1 MADTKR
7 LLADILALFPDN
19 ASANISEQD
28 LRDFVVS
35 VMPPGRGA
43 TQVVASNDASD
54 LIKSQADYV
63 CDGTADDVQIQAAL
77 DALPSGGGRVLLT
90 AGVFTIAASITLASY
105 DSLEGQGTYATI
117 LRTTTS
123 SIDVIQAHGADISN
137 KLQGIRVANML
148 IDSDASATS
157 DGLSIQ
163 YCKRSIFENL
173 DITDFNGHGLHIQ
186 GSHDN
191 RYTNI
196 FVGNC
201 GHTASTLAAVYLE
214 NEADQSVNN
223 EHFTNLFIET
233 FRYRGLSLG
242 TDSGTYITHLNRFV
256 STKIYGD
263 GTVVGLVVDGDW
275 NIFTNTEIENVGT
288 TDTGVQIGST
298 GINNIFNSTIFG
310 NTVGLCFDING
321 DHNII
326 SGVTGDGGATK
337 LIDDG
342 IDIAGDENIISNVSF
357 INLHGWSF
365 SLSGDNNQL
374 IGVILESIDEV
385 ITNIGAGNR
394 FIGVQGAGASIANL
408 VADPGDGVAISVT
421 LSGEVPLVTAGA
433 ETRTLA
439 APSFIGQELTLYMKT
454 DNGDCVVTVATTIN
468 ETGNTVITFA
478 NTGEYIFLRAV
489 EEGSNLRWR
498 VVAFEGVILSG
509 GLGPGSVVRVLDRD
523 LSTDEVVSSTDE
535 ESIYSFS
542 VPAGLLGSVGGLHL
556 VIGGD
561 SLKNVAGTIV
571 LKVKLGSTAL
581 LTTTAL
587 SFSGTANRYKWLLDV
602 YIINSA
608 AGAQKCVGK
617 FQATQ
622 AAETFPL
629 VHTSGAAA
637 IQATGKG
644 TASED
649 TTGALTLD
657 VTVQWSA
664 SNASLSFRK
673 ELAVLTT
680 T

>member
-43 TQVVASNDASD
+43 TQVVAPNDASD

-77 DALPSGGGRVLLT
+77 DALPSGGGRVVLS

-105 DSLEGQGTYATI
+105 DSLEGQGAYATI

-123 SIDVIQAHGADISN
+123 SIDVIQVHGADVSN

-233 FRYRGLSLG
+233 FRYRGLYLG
-242 TDSGTYITHLNRFV
+242 ADSGTYITHLNRFV

-263 GTVVGLVVDGDW
+263 GTVIGLVVDGDW

-342 IDIAGDENIISNVSF
+342 IDIAGDENIVSNVSF
-357 INLHGWSF
+357 LNLHGWSF

-385 ITNIGAGNR
+385 MTNVGAGNR
-394 FIGVQGAGASIANL
+394 FIGVQGAGASIANI
-408 VADPGDGVAISVT
+408 VRDPGASGAIGVT

-454 DNGDCVVTVATTIN
+454 DNGDCVVTVATTVD
-468 ETGNTVITFA
+468 EAGNTTITFA
-478 NTGEYIFLRAV
+478 NTGEMARLLAV
-489 EEGSNLRWR
+489 EEGSTLRWR
-498 VVAFEGVILSG
+498 VVGSDGVVLG
-509 GLGPGSVVRVLDRD
+509 GGVAQSPVIVRKPSNESV
-523 LSTDEVVSSTDE
+523 TSSTTLQNDDDLKFAIAANE
-535 ESIYSFS
+535 VWMFELFLLVSGHVDGDLKVDFA
-542 VPAGLLGSVGGLHL
+542 VPAGASGSYSGMLLATAAVANDEIVLMTEKAIESDQAMGVMAAITGIKIFGTVVNGGT
-556 VIGGD
+556 GGD
-561 SLKNVAGTIV
+561 VQFRWAQNASN
-571 LKVKLGSTAL
+571 
-581 LTTTAL
+581 
-587 SFSGTANRYKWLLDV
+587 GTATV
-602 YIINSA
+602 INDNS
-608 AGAQKCVGK
+608 
-617 FQATQ
+617 
-622 AAETFPL
+622 
-629 VHTSGAAA
+629 
-637 IQATGKG
+637 
-644 TASED
+644 
-649 TTGALTLD
+649 TLIAHR
-657 VTVQWSA
+657 VS
-664 SNASLSFRK
+664 
-673 ELAVLTT
+673 
-680 T
+680 